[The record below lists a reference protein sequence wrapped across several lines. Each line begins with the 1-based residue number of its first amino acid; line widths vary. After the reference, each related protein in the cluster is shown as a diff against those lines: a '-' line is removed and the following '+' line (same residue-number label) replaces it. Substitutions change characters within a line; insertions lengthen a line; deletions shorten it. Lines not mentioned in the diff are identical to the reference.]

1 MLCLTYYAVLY
12 LQYCS
17 LQYTDMSSIIIAQ
30 QYTFATFNVKI
41 FFNTLFLQYISHSL
55 HTYTLCKF
63 ITYSFA
69 TGPLDLNKIRNIFT
83 FFIVLYY
90 ITIEYGESYMNNNA
104 LVLLFVAL

>member
-30 QYTFATFNVKI
+30 QYIFAIFNVKI
-41 FFNTLFLQYISHSL
+41 FFNTLFLQYISHSF
-55 HTYTLCKF
+55 HTYTFCKF

-69 TGPLDLNKIRNIFT
+69 TGLLELKQNQEYFYIFNS
-83 FFIVLYY
+83 FIL
-90 ITIEYGESYMNNNA
+90 
-104 LVLLFVAL
+104 